1 MKKLEIYKWDENYDK
16 VEIVTLI
23 DKFGLIGDENIE
35 ALRIL
40 NEADNEMFITVKFGD
55 QSVTLRKGDILYMV
69 QSDVEP
75 SV

>member
-1 MKKLEIYKWDENYDK
+1 MKKLDIYKWDENYDN
-16 VEIVTLI
+16 VEIVTLV
-23 DKFGLIGDENIE
+23 DKYGIIQDDES
-35 ALRIL
+35 LRVL
-40 NEADNEMFITVKFGD
+40 NEADDKMFITVKFGD

>member
-1 MKKLEIYKWDENYDK
+1 MKKLDIYKWDETYDN
-16 VEIVTLI
+16 VEIVTLV
-23 DKFGLIGDENIE
+23 DKYGIIQDDES
-35 ALRIL
+35 LRVL
-40 NEADNEMFITVKFGD
+40 NEADDKMFITVKFGD